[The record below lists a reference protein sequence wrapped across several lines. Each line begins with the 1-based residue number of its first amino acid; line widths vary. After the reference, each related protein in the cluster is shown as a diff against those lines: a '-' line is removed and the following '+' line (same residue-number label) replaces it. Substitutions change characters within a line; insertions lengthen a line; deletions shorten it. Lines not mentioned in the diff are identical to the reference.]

1 MKKFLMCLL
10 AVMFV
15 LVSGDALAAKD
26 SKSKSKAKNKAKIKS
41 VANKIQAGKVVW
53 KNDIKAAIAEA
64 QKGNKQILVLL
75 TGSDWCGYC
84 MKLDKAVFSNN
95 AFPLLA
101 KNMILVKADFPRQKK
116 QTPEEQKLANEVKMM
131 YPASGYPT
139 VYLLD
144 ANGKVLDKQAGFGG
158 GTPSSYMKR
167 FKGYKMPKAPKK
179 KK

>member
-101 KNMILVKADFPRQKK
+101 KNIILVKADFPRQKK
-116 QTPEEQKLANEVKMM
+116 QTPEEKKLANEVKMM

-139 VYLLD
+139 VYLLN
-144 ANGKVLDKQAGFGG
+144 ANGKVLDKQVGFGG

-167 FKGYKMPKAPKK
+167 FKGYKMPKVSTKK
-179 KK
+179 K

>member
-1 MKKFLMCLL
+1 MAPRTGATTPHGWFDN
-10 AVMFV
+10 FE
-15 LVSGDALAAKD
+15 AAK
-26 SKSKSKAKNKAKIKS
+26 
-41 VANKIQAGKVVW
+41 QASHRL
-53 KNDIKAAIAEA
+53 NRPM
-64 QKGNKQILVLL
+64 LVLL